1 MFKVSQ
7 FISLPVINIFKS
19 RIEGYVENVCFDNSQ
34 KSLTYIKIFDET
46 NDTYKLVKF
55 SDIFT
60 FKDAIF
66 IKNSSK
72 ITLYE
77 NLDNLQAD
85 LTNPLTSTA
94 YSLSGALIGKVD
106 EIEVLKNGHI
116 ESISVGEKSFTPSQI
131 VGLGDQITT
140 VSLDKK
146 TSLSRFAPQRKKISN
161 LASTPEPVVKIMSTP
176 LPNENNYQ
184 FLLNR
189 KIMKDIKAPNGE
201 IIARQ
206 NSVINSSTITKLK
219 YYGKLKELMLNSK

>member
-19 RIEGYVENVCFDNSQ
+19 RIEGYVENVCFDNS
-34 KSLTYIKIFDET
+34 KKRLTYIKVFDET

-55 SDIFT
+55 SDIFA

-85 LTNPLTSTA
+85 LTNPLTSIV
-94 YSLSGALIGKVD
+94 YSLDGSLIGKID
-106 EIEVLKNGHI
+106 EIEVLKNGYI
-116 ESISVGEKSFTPSQI
+116 EYITINKNSFTPSQI
-131 VGLGDQITT
+131 VGLGNQITI
-140 VSLDKK
+140 VSKDKK
-146 TSLSRFAPQRKKISN
+146 TSLSRFAPQRKKISS
-161 LASTPEPVVKIMSTP
+161 LAPSQEPVVKIMSTP
-176 LPNENNYQ
+176 LHSDNNYQ

-189 KIMKDIKAPNGE
+189 KILKDIKTQNGE
-201 IIARQ
+201 IIAHQ
-206 NSVINSSTITKLK
+206 NSIVNLSTITKLK